1 MDKEVYKYTGE
12 DFDLNQEI
20 NKDEASKSVN
30 SQKAAK
36 EIKKFKG
43 KLKSSDKKAAPI
55 KKINNAQ
62 T

>member
-30 SQKAAK
+30 S
-36 EIKKFKG
+36 
-43 KLKSSDKKAAPI
+43 
-55 KKINNAQ
+55 
-62 T
+62 